1 MSLMGELS
9 SMEQKN
15 NLFEADAEAGLRM
28 SYAEKRVDP
37 DKKDFNLPSSG
48 WMSHQGDGKC

>member
-48 WMSHQGDGKC
+48 WMSH